1 MTVWHAGSAR
11 LPAAFF
17 WTKGV
22 SAHMA
27 RIGSELTRLIILR
40 GDAASGKTT
49 TAAALRSEL
58 GDRVALISQDYVRRE
73 MLFHPDRLQRS
84 RDACALIVTLARQSL
99 DLGYDV
105 ILDGIFNLRDYSE
118 AFEVLHRDHRG
129 TTRIYQFDVGLD
141 ETIRRHAR
149 RPLAGAFGEDK
160 LREWFDGWQP
170 LPWHHEQRIGPEM
183 TTTAIV
189 ATILADLA

>member
-73 MLFHPDRLQRS
+73 MLSTPIGCNGH
-84 RDACALIVTLARQSL
+84 
-99 DLGYDV
+99 
-105 ILDGIFNLRDYSE
+105 
-118 AFEVLHRDHRG
+118 
-129 TTRIYQFDVGLD
+129 
-141 ETIRRHAR
+141 ETPA
-149 RPLAGAFGEDK
+149 P
-160 LREWFDGWQP
+160 
-170 LPWHHEQRIGPEM
+170 
-183 TTTAIV
+183 
-189 ATILADLA
+189 